1 MIMTMLMMMITTIMM
16 TTIATKTVIEMLM
29 ATTILAFHYLQV
41 AFHYRNMVLTWS
53 LAQDSRQASAAAS
66 SASSSLTPFVFWC
79 DVNPLSPQNNSTFQ
93 LEFLREAA
101 STKVKIKFD
110 DPISTPPTPI
120 YHQFSVLNHSFFQP
134 PPHSY
139 SASTLPPTKLARTR
153 LCSCHLRLVG
163 A

>member
-1 MIMTMLMMMITTIMM
+1 MMMITTIMM

-120 YHQFSVLNHSFFQP
+120 YKQFSV
-134 PPHSY
+134 
-139 SASTLPPTKLARTR
+139 
-153 LCSCHLRLVG
+153 
-163 A
+163 